1 MTAMTKSDP
10 DKALGPEPDFPLLT
24 DREIRC
30 LQLVAEGK
38 RLEDAGNILVLSQED
53 VSHALASAQIKLEAR
68 NLFHAISLAMLMGI
82 IRHTDPFQPK

>member
-1 MTAMTKSDP
+1 MTAMTMTDP
-10 DKALGPEPDFPLLT
+10 HQALGPEPDFPLLT

-68 NLFHAISLAMLMGI
+68 NLFHAISIAMLMGI

>member
-1 MTAMTKSDP
+1 MMMTDTSEAF
-10 DKALGPEPDFPLLT
+10 GREPGFSLLT

-38 RLEDAGNILVLSQED
+38 RPEDAGNILVLSQED

-68 NLFHAISLAMLMGI
+68 NLFHAISIAMLMGA

>member
-1 MTAMTKSDP
+1 MKMMMTDP
-10 DKALGPEPDFPLLT
+10 QTALGQEPGFSLLT

-68 NLFHAISLAMLMGI
+68 NLFHAVSIAMLMGV
-82 IRHTDPFQPK
+82 IRHTDPFQPE

>member
-1 MTAMTKSDP
+1 MTTMTMTDP
-10 DKALGPEPDFPLLT
+10 HLALGRDPGFSLLT
-24 DREIRC
+24 EQEISC

-38 RLEDAGNILVLSQED
+38 RPEDAGHILVLSADD
-53 VSHALASAQIKLEAR
+53 VRHALASAQEKLDAR

>member
-1 MTAMTKSDP
+1 MTIMTMTDP
-10 DKALGPEPDFPLLT
+10 YKALGPEPDFPLLT

-38 RLEDAGNILVLSQED
+38 RVEDIGNILVHSQEN
-53 VSHALASAQIKLEAR
+53 VCHALASAQVKLEAR